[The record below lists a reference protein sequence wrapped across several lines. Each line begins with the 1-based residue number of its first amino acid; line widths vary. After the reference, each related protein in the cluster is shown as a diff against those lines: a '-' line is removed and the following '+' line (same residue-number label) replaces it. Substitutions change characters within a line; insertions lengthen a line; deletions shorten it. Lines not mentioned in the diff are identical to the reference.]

1 MLGVKKSMNRLI
13 HMQKTNKFIFTA
25 SSRYI
30 PAIISSSSSLPSYI
44 FQQRNSLHIAIEE
57 TPNPKSMKFLPKNRA
72 VIEPEDGGE
81 DDTCWSFRD
90 AVHNVED
97 VREGAPLA
105 ADILAL
111 DNVNE
116 VMLTPNSI
124 TVNVNHVSEWVEIE
138 PLIVEIVQEAYD
150 AQLYNPFSIIENAEL
165 AKEVG
170 TTGSNITWEPDSIEA
185 EIEEHL
191 DANIRPFV
199 KEDGGDI
206 YLVSVEP
213 DNNNNEKE
221 EEESLIVKVQM
232 IGACS
237 GCP

>member
-13 HMQKTNKFIFTA
+13 HMQKTNKSVFTA
-25 SSRYI
+25 SSRNI

-57 TPNPKSMKFLPKNRA
+57 TPNPKSIKFLPKNRA

-124 TVNVNHVSEWVEIE
+124 TVNVSFYHKLFMCTLYSILSIFCIEIIRAPLLLVDVVVLTVE
-138 PLIVEIVQEAYD
+138 
-150 AQLYNPFSIIENAEL
+150 S
-165 AKEVG
+165 
-170 TTGSNITWEPDSIEA
+170 
-185 EIEEHL
+185 
-191 DANIRPFV
+191 
-199 KEDGGDI
+199 
-206 YLVSVEP
+206 
-213 DNNNNEKE
+213 
-221 EEESLIVKVQM
+221 
-232 IGACS
+232 
-237 GCP
+237 